1 MILQICK
8 VIKSLDK
15 YDNERQIT
23 QEDQNHQ
30 VTENQKM
37 KITQEDR
44 KHQQ

>member
-37 KITQEDR
+37 KITQDR